1 LSRTD
6 LAKQALEKSLEIR
19 EEYGYDFRS
28 PLCVYELA
36 EKARVTVRFIDD
48 VSMEG
53 VYAALVKP
61 KILISSLRPP
71 VRRVFTCAHEL
82 AHHFFGHGST
92 IDELQDEAASGE
104 FQPNEFLAD
113 AFAGFL
119 LMPAQGVKRAFSSR
133 GLDITTATPEQMYG
147 VACSFGVGYETLI
160 GHLEYSL
167 KMLGAARTTI
177 LRKMKLPKIRKRIL
191 KSDISGH
198 LIVVDRHYLPATVDA
213 ESGNDV
219 EPGNLLLLP
228 EDATSDGDQIELI
241 ERSSNGTLYRAVRPG
256 LARATLPT
264 NNSGVVVR
272 VSQFQYAGLARYRH
286 LEETPND

>member
-6 LAKQALEKSLEIR
+6 LAKQALEKSLEVR

-36 EKARVTVRFIDD
+36 EKASVTVRFIDD

-53 VYAALVKP
+53 VYAALAKP
-61 KILISSLRPP
+61 KILISSLRPS

-104 FQPNEFLAD
+104 FQPNEFLANT
-113 AFAGFL
+113 FAGFL
-119 LMPAQGVKRAFSSR
+119 LMPVQGVKRAFSSR
-133 GLDITTATPEQMYG
+133 GLDITTATPEQIYG

-167 KMLGAARTTI
+167 KLLGADRATI
-177 LRKMKLPKIRKRIL
+177 LRKTKLPKIRAQIL
-191 KSDISGH
+191 KSNTAGH
-198 LIVVDRHYLPATVDA
+198 LIVVDRHYLLATVDA
-213 ESGNDV
+213 EAGNDV

-228 EDATSDGDQIELI
+228 QDATSDDDQIELI
-241 ERSSNGTLYRAVRPG
+241 ERSPNGTLYRAVRPG

-264 NNSGVVVR
+264 NNSGIVVR
-272 VSQFQYAGLARYRH
+272 VSRYQYAGLARYRH